1 MNPVMK
7 RIAMLV
13 LAVAITGC
21 ASTRNPQDPLEG
33 YNRAMFSFND
43 GVDRV
48 ALKPAATVYKAVLPQ
63 FVQTGVGN
71 FFGNLGDVWTAVNN
85 LLQGKVEDG
94 LNDFMRVAVNSTLG
108 LGGLLDISSEAGLQK
123 HREDFGQTLGVW
135 GVASGP
141 YVVLPL
147 LGSSTLRDT
156 AATPLD
162 FAGDPWSY
170 KDPVNVRNMGTALR
184 LIDLRASVLDASSLI
199 EDAALD
205 RYEFVRDAYLQ
216 RRQSRIYDGDVPKGK
231 GRKSTVDDSYLN
243 ERSAASPEADVA
255 DVAVVPVVEPV
266 QAPVSTDAPSAQLL
280 VKSE

>member
-1 MNPVMK
+1 MNPVLK
-7 RIAMLV
+7 RITMLV
-13 LAVAITGC
+13 LAVAISGC
-21 ASTRNPQDPLEG
+21 ATGRNPQDPFES

-43 GVDRV
+43 GLDRV
-48 ALKPAATVYKAVLPQ
+48 ALKPAATAYKNVLPQ

-108 LGGLLDISSEAGLQK
+108 LGGLLDIGSEAGLQK
-123 HREDFGQTLGVW
+123 HREDFGQTLGRW
-135 GVASGP
+135 GMAPGP

-147 LGSSTLRDT
+147 FGSSTVRDT

-162 FAGDPWSY
+162 IVGDPWTY
-170 KDPVNVRNMGTALR
+170 KDPTNVRNMGTAVR
-184 LIDLRASVLDASSLI
+184 LVDLRASVLDASSLI

-205 RYEFVRDAYLQ
+205 RYEFIRDAYLQ

-231 GRKSTVDDSYLN
+231 GRRSTVDDSYLN
-243 ERSAASPEADVA
+243 ERSAASPVDSV
-255 DVAVVPVVEPV
+255 VAVPVIEPIE
-266 QAPVSTDAPSAQLL
+266 APLPSQAPSAQLS

>member
-1 MNPVMK
+1 MNPVVK
-7 RIAMLV
+7 RVSMLV
-13 LAVAITGC
+13 LAVAMSGC
-21 ASTRNPQDPLEG
+21 ATSRNPQDPFEG

-43 GVDRV
+43 GLDRV
-48 ALKPAATVYKAVLPQ
+48 AIKPAATAYRNVLPQ

-123 HREDFGQTLGVW
+123 HREDFGQTLGRW
-135 GVASGP
+135 GVSSGP

-147 LGSSTLRDT
+147 FGSSTLRDT

-162 FAGDPWSY
+162 IVGDPWTY
-170 KDPVNVRNMGTALR
+170 KNPVNVRNMGTAVR
-184 LIDLRASVLDASSLI
+184 LVDLRASVLDASSLI

-205 RYEFVRDAYLQ
+205 RYEFVRDAYMQ
-216 RRQSRIYDGDVPKGK
+216 RRQSRVYDGDVPKGK
-231 GRKSTVDDSYLN
+231 GRKSSVDDSYLN
-243 ERSAASPEADVA
+243 ERSATSSEADGLT
-255 DVAVVPVVEPV
+255 VPVTALP
-266 QAPVSTDAPSAQLL
+266 QAPVSAAAPTVRLAD
-280 VKSE
+280 KAE

>member
-1 MNPVMK
+1 MNPVLK
-7 RIAMLV
+7 RISMLV
-13 LAVAITGC
+13 LAVAISGC
-21 ASTRNPQDPLEG
+21 ATARNPQDPFEG

-48 ALKPAATVYKAVLPQ
+48 AIKPVATVYRDVVPQ
-63 FVQTGVGN
+63 FVQTGIGN

-108 LGGLLDISSEAGLQK
+108 FGGLLDIGSEAGLQK
-123 HREDFGQTLGVW
+123 HREDFGQTLGRW

-162 FAGDPWSY
+162 FYGDPWTY
-170 KDPVNVRNMGTALR
+170 KEPSNVRNMGTAVR
-184 LIDLRASVLDASSLI
+184 LIDLRASVLSASSLI

-216 RRQSRIYDGDVPKGK
+216 RRQSRIYDGDVPAGK
-231 GRKSTVDDSYLN
+231 GRKSSVDDSYLK
-243 ERSAASPEADVA
+243 ERSATSSEVDVA
-255 DVAVVPVVEPV
+255 AVPAVEPV
-266 QAPVSTDAPSAQLL
+266 QAPVTTEPSSANL
-280 VKSE
+280 VTKSE